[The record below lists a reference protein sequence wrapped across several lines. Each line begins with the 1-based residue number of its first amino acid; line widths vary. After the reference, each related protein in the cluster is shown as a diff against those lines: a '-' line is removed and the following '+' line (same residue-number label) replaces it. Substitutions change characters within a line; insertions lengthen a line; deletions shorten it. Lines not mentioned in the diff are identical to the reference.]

1 VSKNES
7 LKMEGQET
15 AQDNNKIEDDN
26 IIIDNAIA
34 SSKTTEDPKTST
46 TEKKV
51 DENVKEL
58 ENVPSDVVTSI
69 SVNQTNDAS
78 EISETETDKK

>member
-1 VSKNES
+1 MKTEA
-7 LKMEGQET
+7 EGQEN
-15 AQDNNKIEDDN
+15 AQDNKKIEDDN
-26 IIIDNAIA
+26 IIIDNATA

-46 TEKKV
+46 TDKKD

-58 ENVPSDVVTSI
+58 EKVPSDVVTSI

-78 EISETETDKK
+78 VITETGKK

>member
-1 VSKNES
+1 MSKNES

-15 AQDNNKIEDDN
+15 EQDNKKIEDDD
-26 IIIDNAIA
+26 IIVNNATA

-69 SVNQTNDAS
+69 SVNQTNAS
-78 EISETETDKK
+78 EISETETGKK

>member
-1 VSKNES
+1 MSKNES

-15 AQDNNKIEDDN
+15 EQDNKKIEDDD
-26 IIIDNAIA
+26 IIIDNATA

-69 SVNQTNDAS
+69 SVNQTNAS
-78 EISETETDKK
+78 EISETGKK